1 MANLE
6 HEDVKEVTFFEKWH
20 LFHHLKKS
28 MFILTCNIS
37 GVVNYAPLYI
47 HSFSARS
54 TRKNVDSENFYLKY
68 SSPNEITTIS
78 DKLRYYRYKKEL
90 LQRDVADFARVDRN
104 TYIRFESGEQKFY
117 PFDKLERISKLFEIK
132 VTDLLD
138 DYNAFIYNGQGRQI
152 KALRKQMNLTQ
163 KEFGGI
169 VGVHRKTVTKWEKDK
184 VQILK
189 CTYEKLI
196 QIFAPIS
203 PFIKHTDDKDSLHIV
218 V

>member
-104 TYIRFESGEQKFY
+104 TYIRFESGEQKFT
-117 PFDKLERISKLFEIK
+117 PLTSLKGFPSCLRLKLPICLTIIMPLSI
-132 VTDLLD
+132 T
-138 DYNAFIYNGQGRQI
+138 G
-152 KALRKQMNLTQ
+152 KADR
-163 KEFGGI
+163 
-169 VGVHRKTVTKWEKDK
+169 
-184 VQILK
+184 
-189 CTYEKLI
+189 
-196 QIFAPIS
+196 
-203 PFIKHTDDKDSLHIV
+203 
-218 V
+218 